1 MQRFQSTD
9 SAAIELSGEAS
20 APVSLSLAQLGHLKQ
35 IAQEALSNSL
45 RHAQAKT
52 VRVEL
57 SASDG
62 LATLAVVD
70 NGQGFDPVTR
80 AGTGNGLANMQARAA
95 QMGGQLRVESG
106 PGHGARVTLV
116 FPTNPA

>member
-1 MQRFQSTD
+1 VQRFQSTD

-70 NGQGFDPVTR
+70 NGQGFDPATR
-80 AGTGNGLANMQARAA
+80 AGAGNGLANMQARAA